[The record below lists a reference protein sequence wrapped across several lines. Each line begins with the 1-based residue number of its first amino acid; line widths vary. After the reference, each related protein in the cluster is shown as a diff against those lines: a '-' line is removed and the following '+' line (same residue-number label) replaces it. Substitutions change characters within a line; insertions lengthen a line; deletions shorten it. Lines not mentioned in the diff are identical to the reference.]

1 MAAIESYQ
9 INETSGATVTITKPT
24 GLSVGDALVAFI
36 FQIGPDDTS
45 PATPSGWTLLEGFN
59 GEINTV
65 GGSCL
70 AKIAEASDVAAS
82 DFTFSRTEND
92 DNVSG
97 VLFRVS
103 GVVPSFITDSSAT
116 RITNTK
122 TPTYTG
128 LSTEITTPESLVFAV
143 VTNNNSAGLSD
154 LTISPS
160 DITFTKYWEQ
170 NSSHVYGG
178 VRTETS
184 TITTAA
190 FTGSF
195 GTDLADSTC
204 VVLSIAA
211 VLDASG
217 TNTLTSTT
225 STTFAQAGTADGVIG
240 NVLTETDTTMFAQNG
255 KETAPTQWTNEAK
268 PSTTW
273 VNETK

>member
-9 INETSGATVTITKPT
+9 INETAGATVTITKPI

-36 FQIGPDDTS
+36 FQTGPDDTS

-59 GEINTV
+59 GQVNTV
-65 GGSCL
+65 GGSCV

-82 DFTFSRTEND
+82 DFTFSRTGTD
-92 DNVSG
+92 DNVYG

-103 GVVPSFITDSSAT
+103 RVVPSFITDSSS
-116 RITNTK
+116 ISLTNTI

-143 VTNNNSAGLSD
+143 VTNNNSASLSD

-160 DITFTKYWEQ
+160 DITFTEYWAQ
-170 NSSHVYGG
+170 NNSHVYGG

-184 TITTAA
+184 TITTAT

-195 GTDLADSTC
+195 GTSLANSTC

-211 VLDASG
+211 TLDASG

-255 KETAPTQWTNEAK
+255 TGTTATQWTNEAK